1 VQPNPVSGVLDDMT
15 TATDARAALTVR
27 LSLDL
32 DGAFSE
38 VVEGYRRAVFTTAL
52 RVSGRPEDAADLA
65 AEAFLRAYQ
74 ALRGY
79 PPERIRELQLR
90 PWLVTIVLNLWRNQV
105 RTASRRP
112 AQVPLESSPEP
123 RAHSGGPE
131 EHVRRRELKSAVEAM
146 LAELPET
153 QRLAVVLRH
162 IVGLSFAETAA
173 VLGCPEGTAKSH
185 ASRGLGRLRTLIAHT
200 NLEEELS

>member
-1 VQPNPVSGVLDDMT
+1 V
-15 TATDARAALTVR
+15 DA
-27 LSLDL
+27 
-32 DGAFSE
+32 AFPELVGS
-38 VVEGYRRAVFTTAL
+38 YRQAVYTTAL
-52 RVSGRPEDAADLA
+52 RMSGRPVDAADLA

-90 PWLVTIVLNLWRNQV
+90 PWLITIALNLWRNQA

-112 AQVPLESSPEP
+112 SHVSLDSSPEP
-123 RAHSGGPE
+123 RAHQGGPE
-131 EHVRRRELKSAVEAM
+131 EHLRRRELRSAVAG
-146 LAELPET
+146 LLTELPDT

-162 IVGLSFAETAA
+162 VVDFPYAEIAT

-185 ASRGLGRLRTLIAHT
+185 VFRGLQRLRALTTGTDL
-200 NLEEELS
+200 LEELS

>member
-1 VQPNPVSGVLDDMT
+1 MT

-79 PPERIRELQLR
+79 APERIRELQLR

-123 RAHSGGPE
+123 RARSGGPE
-131 EHVRRRELKSAVEAM
+131 EHLRGRELKSAVEAM

-153 QRLAVVLRH
+153 QRVAVVLRH

>member
-1 VQPNPVSGVLDDMT
+1 MT

-27 LSLDL
+27 LSSDL

-38 VVEGYRRAVFTTAL
+38 VVGSYRQAVYTTAL
-52 RVSGRPEDAADLA
+52 RMSGRPVDAADLA

-112 AQVPLESSPEP
+112 AQVPLDSSPEP
-123 RAHSGGPE
+123 RAPSGGPE
-131 EHVRRRELKSAVEAM
+131 EHLRRRELRSVVEDL

-153 QRLAVVLRH
+153 QRLSVVLRH
-162 IVGLSFAETAA
+162 IVGLSFSETAA

-185 ASRGLGRLRTLIAHT
+185 VSRGLARLRVLIADT
-200 NLEEELS
+200 NLEEELT

>member
-1 VQPNPVSGVLDDMT
+1 MT
-15 TATDARAALTVR
+15 TATDARAALTAR
-27 LSLDL
+27 LSRDL

-38 VVEGYRRAVFTTAL
+38 VVAGYRQAVYTTAL
-52 RVSGRPEDAADLA
+52 RMSRHPVDAADLA
-65 AEAFLRAYQ
+65 AEAFLRAYR

-79 PPERIRELQLR
+79 PPERICELQLR
-90 PWLVTIVLNLWRNQV
+90 PWLVTIVLNLWRNQA

-123 RAHSGGPE
+123 RAQSGGPE
-131 EHVRRRELKSAVEAM
+131 EHLRRRELRSAVEDL

-162 IVGLSFAETAA
+162 IVGLSHSEIGD

-185 ASRGLGRLRTLIAHT
+185 VSRGLARLRTLIADT

>member
-1 VQPNPVSGVLDDMT
+1 MT

-27 LSLDL
+27 LSSDL

-38 VVEGYRRAVFTTAL
+38 VVGSYRRAVYTTAL
-52 RVSGRPEDAADLA
+52 RMSGRPVDAADLA

-90 PWLVTIVLNLWRNQV
+90 PWLITIVLNLWRNQV

-112 AQVPLESSPEP
+112 AQVPLDSSPEP
-123 RAHSGGPE
+123 SAPSGGPE
-131 EHVRRRELKSAVEAM
+131 EHLRRRELRSVVEDL

-153 QRLAVVLRH
+153 QRLSVVLRH
-162 IVGLSFAETAA
+162 IVGLSFSETAA

-185 ASRGLGRLRTLIAHT
+185 VSRGLGRLRVLIADT
-200 NLEEELS
+200 NLEEELT

>member
-1 VQPNPVSGVLDDMT
+1 MT
-15 TATDARAALTVR
+15 TATDTRAALTVR
-27 LSLDL
+27 LSRDV
-32 DGAFSE
+32 DGAFPE
-38 VVEGYRRAVFTTAL
+38 VVGSYRQAVYTTAL
-52 RVSGRPEDAADLA
+52 RVSGRHVDAGDLA
-65 AEAFLRAYQ
+65 AEAFLRAYR

-90 PWLVTIVLNLWRNQV
+90 PWLITIVLNLWRNEV

-112 AQVPLESSPEP
+112 AQVSLESSPEP

-131 EHVRRRELKSAVEAM
+131 EHLRRRELRSAVEEL
-146 LAELPET
+146 LAELPEV

-162 IVGLSFAETAA
+162 IVGLRLAEIAA

-185 ASRGLGRLRTLIAHT
+185 VSRGLARLRTLITDT
-200 NLEEELS
+200 NLEELS

>member
-1 VQPNPVSGVLDDMT
+1 MT

-27 LSLDL
+27 LSRDL

-38 VVEGYRRAVFTTAL
+38 VVDSYGRSVYTTAL
-52 RVSGRPEDAADLA
+52 RMSGRPVDAADLA
-65 AEAFLRAYQ
+65 ADAFLRAYQ

-112 AQVPLESSPEP
+112 PQVPLESSAEP
-123 RAHSGGPE
+123 RSHSGGPE
-131 EHVRRRELKSAVEAM
+131 EHLRRRELRSAVEDL

-162 IVGLSFAETAA
+162 IVGLSFSETAA

-185 ASRGLGRLRTLIAHT
+185 VSRGFARLRILITDT

>member
-1 VQPNPVSGVLDDMT
+1 MT

-27 LSLDL
+27 LSSDL

-38 VVEGYRRAVFTTAL
+38 VVGSYRRAVYTTAL
-52 RVSGRPEDAADLA
+52 RMSGRPVDAADLA

-74 ALRGY
+74 SLRGY

-90 PWLVTIVLNLWRNQV
+90 PWLITIVLNLWRNQV

-112 AQVPLESSPEP
+112 AQVPLDSSPEP
-123 RAHSGGPE
+123 RAPSGGPE
-131 EHVRRRELKSAVEAM
+131 EHLRRRELRSVVEDL

-153 QRLAVVLRH
+153 QRLSVVLRH
-162 IVGLSFAETAA
+162 IVGLSFSETAA

-185 ASRGLGRLRTLIAHT
+185 VSRGLARLRVLIADT
-200 NLEEELS
+200 NLEEELT

>member
-1 VQPNPVSGVLDDMT
+1 MT
-15 TATDARAALTVR
+15 TATDTRAALTVR
-27 LSLDL
+27 LSRDV
-32 DGAFSE
+32 DGAFPE
-38 VVEGYRRAVFTTAL
+38 VVGSYRQAVYTTAL
-52 RVSGRPEDAADLA
+52 RVSGRHVDAGDLA

-90 PWLVTIVLNLWRNQV
+90 PWLITIVLNLWRNEV

-123 RAHSGGPE
+123 RARSGGPE
-131 EHVRRRELKSAVEAM
+131 EHLRRRELRSSVEEL
-146 LAELPET
+146 LAELPEV

-162 IVGLSFAETAA
+162 IVGLRLAETAA

-185 ASRGLGRLRTLIAHT
+185 VSRGLARLRTLITDT

>member
-1 VQPNPVSGVLDDMT
+1 MT
-15 TATDARAALTVR
+15 TATDTGAALGVR
-27 LSLDL
+27 LSRGV
-32 DGAFSE
+32 DGAFPE
-38 VVEGYRRAVFTTAL
+38 VVGSYQQALYTTAL
-52 RVSGRPEDAADLA
+52 RMSGRPDDAADLA

-79 PPERIRELQLR
+79 SPERIRELQLR

-105 RTASRRP
+105 RTATRRP

-123 RAHSGGPE
+123 RAQSGGPE
-131 EHVRRRELKSAVEAM
+131 EHLRRRELRNDVEDL
-146 LAELPET
+146 LAEIPET

-162 IVGLSFAETAA
+162 IVDLPLTEIAA
-173 VLGCPEGTAKSH
+173 ILGCPEGTAKSH
-185 ASRGLGRLRTLIAHT
+185 VSRGLARLRTLITDT

>member
-1 VQPNPVSGVLDDMT
+1 MT
-15 TATDARAALTVR
+15 TATGARAALTVR
-27 LSLDL
+27 LSQDV

-38 VVEGYRRAVFTTAL
+38 VVGSYRQAVYTTAL
-52 RVSGRPEDAADLA
+52 RMSGRPVDAADLA

-79 PPERIRELQLR
+79 PPDRIRELQLR

-112 AQVPLESSPEP
+112 TQVPLDSSPEP

-131 EHVRRRELKSAVEAM
+131 EHLRRHELRSAVEDL

-153 QRLAVVLRH
+153 QRLAIVLRH
-162 IVGLSFAETAA
+162 IVGLSFSETAG

-185 ASRGLGRLRTLIAHT
+185 VSRGLARLRALIADT
-200 NLEEELS
+200 NLEDELS

>member
-1 VQPNPVSGVLDDMT
+1 MT
-15 TATDARAALTVR
+15 TTTDSRAALTVR
-27 LSLDL
+27 LSRDV
-32 DGAFSE
+32 DGAFPE
-38 VVEGYRRAVFTTAL
+38 VVGSYQQALYTTAL
-52 RVSGRPEDAADLA
+52 RMSRRPADAADLA

-74 ALRGY
+74 ALRAY
-79 PPERIRELQLR
+79 PPDRIRDLQLR

-105 RTASRRP
+105 RTATRRP

-123 RAHSGGPE
+123 RTPSSGPE
-131 EHVRRRELKSAVEAM
+131 EHLRRRELRNGVEYL

-162 IVGLSFAETAA
+162 IVDLPLAEIAA
-173 VLGCPEGTAKSH
+173 ILGCPEGTAKSH
-185 ASRGLGRLRTLIAHT
+185 VSRGLARLRTLITDT

>member
-1 VQPNPVSGVLDDMT
+1 MT

-27 LSLDL
+27 LSQDV

-38 VVEGYRRAVFTTAL
+38 VVGSYRQAVYTTAL
-52 RVSGRPEDAADLA
+52 RMSGRPVDAADLA

-79 PPERIRELQLR
+79 PPDRIRELQLR

-112 AQVPLESSPEP
+112 TQVPLDSSPEP
-123 RAHSGGPE
+123 HAHSGRPE
-131 EHVRRRELKSAVEAM
+131 EHLRRRELRSAVGDL

-153 QRLAVVLRH
+153 ERLAIVLRH
-162 IVGLSFAETAA
+162 IVGLTFSETAG

-185 ASRGLGRLRTLIAHT
+185 VSRGLARLRALIADT

>member
-1 VQPNPVSGVLDDMT
+1 MT
-15 TATDARAALTVR
+15 TATDARAELTVR
-27 LSLDL
+27 LSRDL
-32 DGAFSE
+32 DGAFSD
-38 VVEGYRRAVFTTAL
+38 VVDSYGQSVYTTAL
-52 RVSGRPEDAADLA
+52 RMSGRRVDAADLA

-79 PPERIRELQLR
+79 PSERIRDLQLR

-123 RAHSGGPE
+123 RAGSGGPE
-131 EHVRRRELKSAVEAM
+131 EHLRRRELKSAVEDL

-162 IVGLSFAETAA
+162 IVGLSLSETAA

-185 ASRGLGRLRTLIAHT
+185 VSRGLERLRTVITDT

>member
-1 VQPNPVSGVLDDMT
+1 MT

-27 LSLDL
+27 LSRDL

-38 VVEGYRRAVFTTAL
+38 VVDSYRQAVYTTAL
-52 RVSGRPEDAADLA
+52 RMSGRPVDANDLA

-79 PPERIRELQLR
+79 PPQRIRELQLR

-105 RTASRRP
+105 RTARRRP

-123 RAHSGGPE
+123 RARSGGPE
-131 EHVRRRELKSAVEAM
+131 EHLRRRELRSAVEDL

-162 IVGLSFAETAA
+162 IVGLSFSETAA

-185 ASRGLGRLRTLIAHT
+185 VSRGLARLRALIADA
-200 NLEEELS
+200 NLKEELS